1 MKDANEV
8 RLRPV
13 GRAAAADASCTN
25 DFALDFWEEELSLAD
40 IEILRHHNSIIL
52 DHMSVSF
59 PV

>member
-1 MKDANEV
+1 MKDANEL

-25 DFALDFWEEELSLAD
+25 DFGLDFWEEELCLAD
-40 IEILRHHNSIIL
+40 NEILPHHNSIIL
-52 DHMSVSF
+52 DRMSVSF